1 MRFDQA
7 SRVYISPN
15 QAYKK
20 KDKLAG
26 ICGNFDGDDED
37 DFMMPDKNTDAADP
51 TEFGYAWRDEDD
63 CPAPVSLD
71 PCSENPDRQGWAEK
85 GTFGFWLFSCESVVQ
100 SRQLMSSPGPCCSKV
115 GEP

>member
-1 MRFDQA
+1 MRFDQG
-7 SRVYISPN
+7 SRVYITPN
-15 QAYKK
+15 PTYKSQN
-20 KDKLAG
+20 KLAG

-37 DFMMPDKNTDAADP
+37 DLMMPDMNSDAADP

-85 GTFGFWLFSCESVVQ
+85 GTFGLERFHFSVVKPKPKPKQ
-100 SRQLMSSPGPCCSKV
+100 NSGQ
-115 GEP
+115 